1 MDFHLTVFSS
11 LMSDYENSC
20 NCKSLGSRAC
30 VCVDGVHSELKDI
43 VGAEII
49 TNTVLGVP

>member
-1 MDFHLTVFSS
+1 
-11 LMSDYENSC
+11 MSDYENSC
-20 NCKSLGSRAC
+20 NCKSLGIVGLR